1 MTAESM
7 RHWDEKELLAAQ
19 KEDHQTL
26 AALER
31 LASTQDFSWPEKG
44 EGCWDFCVELNLQ
57 KWPAILS
64 SFCLQLFDK
73 QW

>member
-26 AALER
+26 AAADR
-31 LASTQDFSWPEKG
+31 LASTPNFFGQKKG
-44 EGCWDFCVELNLQ
+44 EGCWDCCIELNLQ
-57 KWPAILS
+57 KLVAAPS
-64 SFCLQLFDK
+64 TF
-73 QW
+73 